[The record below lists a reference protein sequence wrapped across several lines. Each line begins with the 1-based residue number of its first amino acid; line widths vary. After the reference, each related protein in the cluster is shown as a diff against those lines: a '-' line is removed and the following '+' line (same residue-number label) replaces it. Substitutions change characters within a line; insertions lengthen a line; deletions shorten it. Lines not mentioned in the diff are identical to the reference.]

1 MHTTEEGLVASLS
14 TVEGDRSYY
23 YFDRDGYVR
32 MCVMSALQGIIRR
45 YDMSTSLRLTKW
57 LLNFRTIFAVFSL
70 QMTFLAQKAYLNSLY
85 TLVLCIAYFKYRYFT
100 SVMVKLRLQ
109 QTI

>member
-32 MCVMSALQGIIRR
+32 MCVMFALQGILEEICVMWIIWEGVH
-45 YDMSTSLRLTKW
+45 YKKICYCLSI
-57 LLNFRTIFAVFSL
+57 TI
-70 QMTFLAQKAYLNSLY
+70 
-85 TLVLCIAYFKYRYFT
+85 
-100 SVMVKLRLQ
+100 
-109 QTI
+109 